1 MEPRWLNFLVPSDH
15 EFTNHQLHIMSKD
28 ILPNLTRNLISGK
41 DLSADEARTAA
52 LALADS
58 GPDPD
63 DKSKFLVAL
72 KQKGE
77 SLSLIHISE
86 PTRPY

>member
-1 MEPRWLNFLVPSDH
+1 
-15 EFTNHQLHIMSKD
+15 MSKD

-58 GPDPD
+58 ASDPD

-72 KQKGE
+72 KHKGE
-77 SLSLIHISE
+77 SPEEVSSFAATFRELAVASGRRYL
-86 PTRPY
+86 P